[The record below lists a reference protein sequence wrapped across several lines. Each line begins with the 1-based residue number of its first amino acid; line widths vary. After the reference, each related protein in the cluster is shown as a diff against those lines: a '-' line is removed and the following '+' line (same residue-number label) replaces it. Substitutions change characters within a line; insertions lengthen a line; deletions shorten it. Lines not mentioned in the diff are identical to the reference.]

1 MIVIANFKS
10 TEYREGTQI
19 SKVPNTVPVNH
30 GNFREVIGID
40 IGNFKAGKK
49 FNDKSNFHFQSLF

>member
-1 MIVIANFKS
+1 MIVIAIFQS

-30 GNFREVIGID
+30 EIFREVIGID
-40 IGNFKAGKK
+40 TGTFEKV
-49 FNDKSNFHFQSLF
+49 QS